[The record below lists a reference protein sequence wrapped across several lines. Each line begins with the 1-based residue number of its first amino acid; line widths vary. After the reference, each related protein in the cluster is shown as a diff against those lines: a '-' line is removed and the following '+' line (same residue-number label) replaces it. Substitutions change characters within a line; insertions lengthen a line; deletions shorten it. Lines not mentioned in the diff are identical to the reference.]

1 MYRLLEAAA
10 HGYVGVDHRFLH
22 ALVDQPQRA
31 IPDLLRFAAE
41 DREQD
46 PVDLEAV
53 LLNVFRHLRTPEAM
67 PFYVDRIRRNPLTV
81 PDELVEAVAPLG
93 AGALEPLLGLMQD
106 LGEQD
111 PGDVPFILASLGVRD
126 ERIFQTLIGLLD
138 KDVLGAA
145 LCLEIYG
152 DRAAIPALEV
162 ALSRCPAD
170 DRTRSLIESAIRIL
184 SLPLSLPGYVEEP
197 FDIWEQYP
205 DKESPEFDLL
215 SEQDRLAMLGSD
227 SAELRAEAAASY
239 ASSDIPDKA
248 RAKLL
253 EMAKTD
259 PDTKVRGAGW
269 QTLGE
274 ISQEPEIRRAM
285 LALIANQEASLEE
298 RAGAVVGLAKS
309 SDDPVVFRA
318 IEGLYQ
324 DPLGRAMAL
333 KAMARSLDRRFAAY
347 PPRHLDDPDP
357 EILGQAIW
365 AAGYLNLSAEAPR
378 LEKFFDHAKL
388 RGPALFAYAL
398 AVPGETS
405 RGRARAL
412 LRKIEQ
418 VADGFDQDE
427 ADLVRL
433 ALDQRLMLRGYEP
446 VFFSEESGGDEEDEN
461 RPNTSAPVEVG
472 RNDPCPCGSGKKFK
486 KCCGA

>member
-1 MYRLLEAAA
+1 M
-10 HGYVGVDHRFLH
+10 DHRFLH
-22 ALVDQPQRA
+22 ALVDQPQAA

-46 PVDLEAV
+46 PVNLEAV
-53 LLNVFRHLRTPEAM
+53 LLDVFRHLRTPDAM

-81 PDELVEAVAPLG
+81 PDELVEAVVPLG

-106 LGEQD
+106 LGKED

-126 ERIFQTLIGLLD
+126 ERIFQTLIRFLD
-138 KDVLGAA
+138 EDVLGAA

-152 DRAAIPALEV
+152 DRAAIPALEA
-162 ALSRCPAD
+162 ALTRCPAD
-170 DRTRSLIESAIRIL
+170 DRRTRSLIESAIRIL
-184 SLPLSLPGYVEEP
+184 ALPLSLPGHVEEP

-215 SEQDRLAMLGSD
+215 SEEDRLAMLASD

-239 ASSDIPDKA
+239 ASSEIPDKA

-253 EMAKTD
+253 ELAKTD
-259 PDTKVRGAGW
+259 PDTKVRGACW

-274 ISQEPEIRRAM
+274 ISQEPEIRRVM
-285 LALIANQEASLEE
+285 LAVIANAEAAREE
-298 RAGAVVGLAKS
+298 RGGAAIGLARS
-309 SDDPVVFRA
+309 SDDPIVFHA
-318 IEGLYQ
+318 IEDLYQ
-324 DPLGRAMAL
+324 DPRSRAMAL
-333 KAMARSLDRRFAAY
+333 KAMSRSMDRRFAAY

-378 LEKFFDHAKL
+378 LEKFFDHEKL
-388 RGPALFAYAL
+388 RSPALFAYAL

-418 VADGFDQDE
+418 VADGFDEDE

-446 VFFSEESGGDEEDEN
+446 VFFSEDSGGDEEDEN
-461 RPNTSAPVEVG
+461 GPKTPAVVQVG